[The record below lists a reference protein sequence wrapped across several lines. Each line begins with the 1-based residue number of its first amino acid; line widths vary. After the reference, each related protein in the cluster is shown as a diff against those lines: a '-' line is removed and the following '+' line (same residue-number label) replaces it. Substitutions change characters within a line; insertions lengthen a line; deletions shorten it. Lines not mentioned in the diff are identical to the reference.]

1 MFCIL
6 DLVLGT
12 KVEIFI
18 EFVQFFSSNV
28 KLLCLCLCLSVNLYN
43 STEVDQNL
51 VEDGERF
58 RTFSNCDIKQEM
70 VLLQICE
77 TKTQ

>member
-28 KLLCLCLCLSVNLYN
+28 ELQSV
-43 STEVDQNL
+43 SVS
-51 VEDGERF
+51 VCVAGEF
-58 RTFSNCDIKQEM
+58 VQ
-70 VLLQICE
+70 QY
-77 TKTQ
+77 

>member
-1 MFCIL
+1 MFCVL

-18 EFVQFFSSNV
+18 DSFQVILSCIF
-28 KLLCLCLCLSVNLYN
+28 CLCLSLLPVNLCN

-51 VEDGERF
+51 VEDSERS

-70 VLLQICE
+70 VLL
-77 TKTQ
+77 

>member
-18 EFVQFFSSNV
+18 EFVQFFS
-28 KLLCLCLCLSVNLYN
+28 
-43 STEVDQNL
+43 Q
-51 VEDGERF
+51 
-58 RTFSNCDIKQEM
+58 
-70 VLLQICE
+70 VLAMGDTDRRVHSEGLEKSKISIDHSA
-77 TKTQ
+77 

>member
-12 KVEIFI
+12 KVEIFV

-28 KLLCLCLCLSVNLYN
+28 KLHSV
-43 STEVDQNL
+43 SVS
-51 VEDGERF
+51 VCVAGEF
-58 RTFSNCDIKQEM
+58 VQ
-70 VLLQICE
+70 QY
-77 TKTQ
+77 